1 MIKSCVRADK
11 MYHAKN
17 SNSINDWEKITVKVR
32 KGKEGHY
39 PWLCIVVAVSTSQI
53 PSVKDYEK

>member
-1 MIKSCVRADK
+1 
-11 MYHAKN
+11 MYYAKN